1 MSDSATLTLAI
12 GIILS
17 MLWEKRTGW
26 SCGGLIA
33 PGVLALALYDFGRV
47 AGGVLIALAVWA
59 ALELA
64 VRRFGWYGRRRAGWA
79 MLMALALRTLSG
91 HISADPMWFGWVVPG
106 LIAADMQRQGAIE
119 TLASLAVTS
128 VMTGFLSEI
137 LVSLLAGG
145 LW

>member
-1 MSDSATLTLAI
+1 MSDNATLTLAI

-106 LIAADMQRQGAIE
+106 LIAADAHRQGLGM
-119 TLASLAVTS
+119 TVCGAVACAVATAFA
-128 VMTGFLSEI
+128 VGLLQTFTGAVL
-137 LVSLLAGG
+137 
-145 LW
+145 